1 LLKSTFIW
9 SQPIRAWA
17 QPSPA
22 MLKST
27 VWAQFVLAMLK
38 STFLSTTNY
47 RHADTLGGLGSAA
60 RDSVSIAVVGFWS
73 LSTTPMLTP
82 PCGAQPTTDMLK
94 PSLGAQL
101 SPAMLKPTF
110 GAKLVLA
117 ILKST
122 FFCQN
127 RQQTC

>member
-1 LLKSTFIW
+1 
-9 SQPIRAWA
+9 
-17 QPSPA
+17 

-122 FFCQN
+122 FFLPKPTTDMLTPSLAAQPSPPMLK
-127 RQQTC
+127 TTF